1 MSDEAKAPGD
11 LTAADI
17 EEFHHT
23 LSNWGRWGDDDQL
36 GALNLITVEKR
47 VAAARLIRSGHTV
60 SMARPLNTVPATD
73 NPLPAA
79 HHMIGTH
86 TEGYGADYFAIAS
99 HGYATSHLDALC
111 HIFHDGQL
119 YNGYPSTS
127 VTAHGAE
134 ELGVH
139 HLRNGVVTR
148 GVLLDIARVR
158 DVESLE
164 PGTPIFPS
172 DLEAAEDA
180 AGVEVE
186 GGDLLVVR
194 TGRWGWRDAHG
205 AWVARERLAGLH
217 ASCLPWLRERDVAML
232 GSDGVSDVHPA
243 GIDDVR
249 LPIHSVGIVAMG
261 LHLLDN
267 LDLDGLAVMCLAED
281 RWEFL
286 ATVAPLILMGG
297 TASPI
302 NPIALF

>member
-1 MSDEAKAPGD
+1 MSDERKAPED
-11 LTAADI
+11 LTAADV
-17 EEFHHT
+17 EHFHQT
-23 LSNWGRWGDDDQL
+23 LSSWGRWGADDQL
-36 GALNLITVEKR
+36 GALNLVTVEKR

-60 SMARPLNTVPATD
+60 SMARPLDTVPAAD

-86 TEGYGADYFAIAS
+86 TEGYGADYIAVAS

-134 ELGVH
+134 QLGVH
-139 HLRNGVVTR
+139 HLRHGVVTR

-158 DVESLE
+158 GVDSLE

-186 GGDLLVVR
+186 AGDLLVVR
-194 TGRWGWRDAHG
+194 TGRWGWRDTHG
-205 AWVARERLAGLH
+205 AWAVREQLAGLH
-217 ASCLPWLRERDVAML
+217 ASCLPWIRERDIAML

-243 GIDDVR
+243 GIDGVR

-267 LDLDGLAVMCLAED
+267 LDLDGLASMCLAED

-286 ATVAPLILMGG
+286 ATVAPLVLMGG